1 MAENTGGISRRMKA
15 LIGAVAVGIIIASL
29 LYYEQIAFL
38 YVLVTIAL
46 TVLLL
51 TVAYADLEKVG
62 RDKLES

>member
-1 MAENTGGISRRMKA
+1 MAENTGGISRRTKA

-29 LYYEQIAFL
+29 LYYEQIAVL

>member
-46 TVLLL
+46 TALLL